1 MGILVGGGF
10 SVSNYLQGVM
20 GPRRNGYFILAGEIL
35 KICQAQVEGDGSR
48 KEKESRRKDSKRRR
62 ENQKDG

>member
-20 GPRRNGYFILAGEIL
+20 GPRKTGYLVLAGEIL
-35 KICQAQVEGDGSR
+35 KICQAQVEGDGSC
-48 KEKESRRKDSKRRR
+48 KEKESRRNDSKRRR
-62 ENQKDG
+62 EK

>member
-20 GPRRNGYFILAGEIL
+20 GPRRNGYLVLAGEIL
-35 KICQAQVEGDGSR
+35 KICQAQVEGDRSC
-48 KEKESRRKDSKRRR
+48 KEKESRRNESKKRK
-62 ENQKDG
+62 EK

>member
-48 KEKESRRKDSKRRR
+48 KAKESRRKDSKRRR

>member
-20 GPRRNGYFILAGEIL
+20 GPRRNGNLIFAGEIL
-35 KICQAQVEGDGSR
+35 KIYQPQVEGDGSC
-48 KEKESRRKDSKRRR
+48 KESRRNESERRR
-62 ENQKDG
+62 EKLKDG

>member
-35 KICQAQVEGDGSR
+35 KICQAQVEGDGSC
-48 KEKESRRKDSKRRR
+48 KEKELRRNKSKRGK
-62 ENQKDG
+62 EK